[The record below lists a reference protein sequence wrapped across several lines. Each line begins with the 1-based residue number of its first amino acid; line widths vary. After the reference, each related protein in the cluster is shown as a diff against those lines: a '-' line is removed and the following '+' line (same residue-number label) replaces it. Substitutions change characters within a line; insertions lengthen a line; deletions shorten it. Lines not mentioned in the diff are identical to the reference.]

1 MGGGAKITSSSKGA
15 QLLQKSNLALMNL
28 MRDLSMIKIN
38 VFSILSRGPSK
49 KRGTFQKARDLPKSE
64 RDLPNGE
71 RDLPNGERD
80 LPKSERD
87 LPKSERKPISFT
99 IFRGVGG
106 QIEFSPSTRY

>member
-1 MGGGAKITSSSKGA
+1 MIGGGGAKIPSSSKGA

-28 MRDLSMIKIN
+28 MRDLSDKDQR
-38 VFSILSRGPSK
+38 ILHFAQR
-49 KRGTFQKARDLPKSE
+49 TFQKA

-87 LPKSERKPISFT
+87 LPKSERKAISFT

>member
-1 MGGGAKITSSSKGA
+1 MIGGGGAKITSSSKGA

-38 VFSILSRGPSK
+38 VFSILRRGPSK
-49 KRGTFQKARDLPKSE
+49 KRGTFQKA

-87 LPKSERKPISFT
+87 LPKSERKAISFT